1 MTTWLLLRGLVRETR
16 HWGDF
21 PARLSRALGHA
32 DIIML
37 DLPGNGRL
45 HLQRSPASIAALTE
59 ACRQQLQQRGLQP
72 PYQLLALS
80 LGAMVACD
88 WSTRH
93 AQEVRRA
100 VLINTSLRPFS
111 PFYQRLRPRNY
122 AALAGLLLH
131 GHDLHAR
138 ERLILQLTSN
148 RPPPPGLLDDWREYA
163 RQCPLQPGNALRQL
177 AAAMRYRASPQA
189 PAADLLLLC
198 GAADRLVNPHC
209 SATLARQWQVPLYSH
224 PDAGHDLPLDA
235 PDWVVTQVQRW
246 LRERQ

>member
-21 PARLSRALGHA
+21 PARFSDALGQA
-32 DIIML
+32 DIITL

-45 HLQRSPASIAALTE
+45 HAQRSPSSIAALTE
-59 ACRQQLQQRGLQP
+59 ACRQQLQQRGVQP
-72 PYQLLALS
+72 PYQIVALS
-80 LGAMVACD
+80 LGAMLACD

-93 AQEVRRA
+93 AQEISRA

-122 AALAGLLLH
+122 AALAGLLLY
-131 GHDLHAR
+131 GNDLPAR

-148 RPPPPGLLDDWREYA
+148 YAPPPGLLDDWLSYA
-163 RQCPLQPGNALRQL
+163 RQCPIQTANALRQL
-177 AAAMRYRASPQA
+177 IAAMRYRASRLA

-198 GAADRLVNPHC
+198 GAADRLVNPRC
-209 SATLARQWQVPLYSH
+209 SEALARQWQAPLYRH

-235 PDWVVTQVQRW
+235 PDWVVAQVCRW
-246 LRERQ
+246 LREPR